1 MDEIKNLKSL
11 DLSRRCLGVYLISGT
26 SSLFDAEMG
35 ARYAHQKLRREI
47 GNISP
52 VSTQALRELESYGLV
67 ARAIYPVIPP
77 RVEYS
82 LTELGETLVVALN
95 ALRDWA
101 MDNNARVEEA
111 IELFKEREKAEKTV
125 PCERGTQLRPK
136 NRLHKPTPK
145 ILGTTDI

>member
-1 MDEIKNLKSL
+1 MTSSPEYRQLPLDEIKKLEKSRPFQKML
-11 DLSRRCLGVYLISGT
+11 GRLSNKWNVLIIRRLSGRT
-26 SSLFDAEMG
+26 IRPSE
-35 ARYAHQKLRREI
+35 LRREI
-47 GNISP
+47 GNISAK
-52 VSTQALRELESYGLV
+52 VLTQALRELESYGLV

-111 IELFKEREKAEKTV
+111 IELFKGREKAEKDGLV
-125 PCERGTQLRPK
+125 
-136 NRLHKPTPK
+136 
-145 ILGTTDI
+145 

>member
-1 MDEIKNLKSL
+1 MTSNPEYRQLPLDEIKKLEKSRPFQKML
-11 DLSRRCLGVYLISGT
+11 GRLSNKWNVLIIRRLSGRT
-26 SSLFDAEMG
+26 LRPSE
-35 ARYAHQKLRREI
+35 LRREI
-47 GNISP
+47 GNISAK
-52 VSTQALRELESYGLV
+52 VLTQALRELESYGLV

-111 IELFKEREKAEKTV
+111 IELFKEREKAEKDGPV
-125 PCERGTQLRPK
+125 
-136 NRLHKPTPK
+136 
-145 ILGTTDI
+145 

>member
-1 MDEIKNLKSL
+1 MTSNPEYRQLPLDEIKKLEKSRPFQKML
-11 DLSRRCLGVYLISGT
+11 GRLSNKWNVLIIRRLSGRT
-26 SSLFDAEMG
+26 LRPSE
-35 ARYAHQKLRREI
+35 LRREI
-47 GNISP
+47 GNISAK
-52 VSTQALRELESYGLV
+52 VLTQALRELESYGLV

-111 IELFKEREKAEKTV
+111 IELFNEREKAEKEGLV
-125 PCERGTQLRPK
+125 
-136 NRLHKPTPK
+136 
-145 ILGTTDI
+145 

>member
-1 MDEIKNLKSL
+1 MTTNPKYRQLPLDEIKKLEKSRPFQKML
-11 DLSRRCLGVYLISGT
+11 GRLSNKWNVLIIRRLSGRT
-26 SSLFDAEMG
+26 LRPSE
-35 ARYAHQKLRREI
+35 LRREI
-47 GNISP
+47 GNISAK
-52 VSTQALRELESYGLV
+52 VLTQALRELESYGLV

-111 IELFKEREKAEKTV
+111 IELFEEREKAEKDGLV
-125 PCERGTQLRPK
+125 
-136 NRLHKPTPK
+136 
-145 ILGTTDI
+145 

>member
-1 MDEIKNLKSL
+1 MTSNPEYRQLPLDEIKKLEMSRPFQKML
-11 DLSRRCLGVYLISGT
+11 GRLSNKWNVLIIRRLSGRT
-26 SSLFDAEMG
+26 LRPSE
-35 ARYAHQKLRREI
+35 LRREI
-47 GNISP
+47 GNISAK
-52 VSTQALRELESYGLV
+52 VLTQALRELESYGLV

-111 IELFKEREKAEKTV
+111 IELFKEREKAEKDGLV
-125 PCERGTQLRPK
+125 
-136 NRLHKPTPK
+136 
-145 ILGTTDI
+145 

>member
-1 MDEIKNLKSL
+1 MTSHPKYRQLPLDEINKLEKSRPFQKML
-11 DLSRRCLGVYLISGT
+11 GRVSNKWNVLICRRLSERALRPS
-26 SSLFDAEMG
+26 E
-35 ARYAHQKLRREI
+35 LRREI
-47 GNISP
+47 GNISAK
-52 VSTQALRELESYGLV
+52 VLTQALRELESYGLV

-111 IELFKEREKAEKTV
+111 IELFKGREKAEKDGLV
-125 PCERGTQLRPK
+125 
-136 NRLHKPTPK
+136 
-145 ILGTTDI
+145 

>member
-1 MDEIKNLKSL
+1 MAEIKKLEKSRPFQKML
-11 DLSRRCLGVYLISGT
+11 GRLSNKWNVLIIRRLSGRT
-26 SSLFDAEMG
+26 LRPSE
-35 ARYAHQKLRREI
+35 LRREI
-47 GNISP
+47 GNISAK
-52 VSTQALRELESYGLV
+52 VLTQALRELESYGLV

-111 IELFKEREKAEKTV
+111 IELFKEREKAEKDGPV
-125 PCERGTQLRPK
+125 
-136 NRLHKPTPK
+136 
-145 ILGTTDI
+145 

>member
-1 MDEIKNLKSL
+1 MKSNPEYRQLPLDEIKKLEKSRPFQKMFGR
-11 DLSRRCLGVYLISGT
+11 LSNKWNVLIIRRLSGRT
-26 SSLFDAEMG
+26 LRPSE
-35 ARYAHQKLRREI
+35 LRREI
-47 GNISP
+47 GNISAK
-52 VSTQALRELESYGLV
+52 VLTQALRELESYGLV

-111 IELFKEREKAEKTV
+111 IELFKEREKAEND
-125 PCERGTQLRPK
+125 GL
-136 NRLHKPTPK
+136 L
-145 ILGTTDI
+145 

>member
-1 MDEIKNLKSL
+1 MTSNPEYRQLPLDEIKKLEKSRPFQKML
-11 DLSRRCLGVYLISGT
+11 GRLSNKWNVLIIRRLSGRT
-26 SSLFDAEMG
+26 IRPSE
-35 ARYAHQKLRREI
+35 LRREI
-47 GNISP
+47 GNISAK
-52 VSTQALRELESYGLV
+52 VLTQALRELESYGLV

-111 IELFKEREKAEKTV
+111 IELFKEREKAEKDGLV
-125 PCERGTQLRPK
+125 
-136 NRLHKPTPK
+136 
-145 ILGTTDI
+145 